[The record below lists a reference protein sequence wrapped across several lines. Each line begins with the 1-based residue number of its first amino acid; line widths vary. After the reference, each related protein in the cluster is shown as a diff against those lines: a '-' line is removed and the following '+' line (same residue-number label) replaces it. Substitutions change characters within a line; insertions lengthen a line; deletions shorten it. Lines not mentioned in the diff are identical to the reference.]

1 MRNLKKKRQAMAL
14 MANVIALV
22 EQLDLLLSSI
32 SAVAAYLLA
41 IGSLSY
47 ICAMSFMR
55 RESNWHPPPRHW

>member
-1 MRNLKKKRQAMAL
+1 MIV

-47 ICAMSFMR
+47 ICAMSFVR